1 MDEEFNTVFTIMGW
15 ENFWKLADQPG
26 SKILTLEFLS
36 MVQPSKN
43 DIYFHLMN
51 QEYNLT
57 WPHFSHILGF
67 APNCTPEL
75 EHATHGYN
83 RLEFW
88 HEITSNNECHYPRTN
103 DIQNP
108 TLRFMHHCIGVTLFP
123 RDDVRIVRHIDLRLL
138 FAVVN
143 KIRVS
148 PIKGIVAHWM
158 PAHNRMGPFD
168 FTSIITKIACELW
181 LLHEYPHFL
190 TTPRTML
197 TLDYFNHAHIIE
209 SGKNDDPIVYM
220 FHGHPARITLPCE
233 RLKLYG
239 GRRLTMNLDK
249 IAGHRSFAGQRITRS
264 MAQTA
269 QQGGTSREAEDSDW
283 EENSSAMQISSS
295 GARRQ

>member
-1 MDEEFNTVFTIMGW
+1 
-15 ENFWKLADQPG
+15 
-26 SKILTLEFLS
+26 
-36 MVQPSKN
+36 
-43 DIYFHLMN
+43 
-51 QEYNLT
+51 
-57 WPHFSHILGF
+57 
-67 APNCTPEL
+67 
-75 EHATHGYN
+75 
-83 RLEFW
+83 
-88 HEITSNNECHYPRTN
+88 
-103 DIQNP
+103 
-108 TLRFMHHCIGVTLFP
+108 
-123 RDDVRIVRHIDLRLL
+123 
-138 FAVVN
+138 
-143 KIRVS
+143 
-148 PIKGIVAHWM
+148 
-158 PAHNRMGPFD
+158 
-168 FTSIITKIACELW
+168 
-181 LLHEYPHFL
+181 
-190 TTPRTML
+190 ML